1 MLFKKNQSINQQQAP
16 VYFTTATICLACYNS
31 CAYITQVF
39 SFQRGTIILQRQT
52 VEGIPSNGMF
62 SKSLAYPSVR
72 QVVKFTITYNCST
85 ENSIGLFI
93 PSSLSIFHL
102 NFYRQY
108 QRSCHK
114 ARTYT
119 DRNFVAK
126 YSQQVLH
133 FDHEVTHY
141 LQSINDSGQST
152 QNQQWS
158 ACRAV
163 NPGTLLLICQIRPKK
178 FYQCFNPKR
187 CGLFGQLRMREH

>member
-1 MLFKKNQSINQQQAP
+1 MVDFSIILLHRINFCNLKCCSKKNQSINQQQAP

-72 QVVKFTITYNCST
+72 QIVKFTLTYNCST

-114 ARTYT
+114 ARTYLQLPLRQCNGVPAMFT
-119 DRNFVAK
+119 
-126 YSQQVLH
+126 SQCCPS
-133 FDHEVTHY
+133 E
-141 LQSINDSGQST
+141 
-152 QNQQWS
+152 
-158 ACRAV
+158 R
-163 NPGTLLLICQIRPKK
+163 
-178 FYQCFNPKR
+178 
-187 CGLFGQLRMREH
+187 